1 MKANKLVAIIIMT
14 AFVVFG
20 FTCLSLNIAYSLRI
34 EALENQTEILQ
45 NQTEILQNQITTNEA
60 EIRINQEWISDN
72 QERLDEL
79 DLYEID
85 TVDNELKERI
95 EALENR

>member
-34 EALENQTEILQ
+34 EALE